1 MRRRLCLVTVLV
13 WLGWAWPASAQLAGV
28 QPVIEV
34 GEQLLQT
41 TITAV
46 ESVLQTLN
54 QILELTPVDEFILS
68 ADFHSSLDEM
78 ALIFS
83 DASALILDLNRLNSQ
98 IQVLF
103 DLDTAPADM
112 RSLNLRLAEIRRVK
126 HENTIFTL
134 RVQTLIRT
142 TISALTHL
150 RRILE
155 ALQTLLGNMQANQ
168 NIAQIQL
175 TQTELLAKIQM
186 QSSTYYFNESLVR
199 ITETLTIESLHR
211 IQEQIMADHPTR

>member
-1 MRRRLCLVTVLV
+1 MGRRLCLLTVIL
-13 WLGWAWPASAQLAGV
+13 WLGWVVPASAQLAGV
-28 QPVIEV
+28 QPVVEV
-34 GEQLLQT
+34 GQQLIQT

-46 ESVLQTLN
+46 EAVLQTLN

-68 ADFHSSLDEM
+68 DDFQSSLDEM
-78 ALIFS
+78 ALILS
-83 DASALILDLNRLNSQ
+83 EGSALILDLHRLNSQ

-103 DLDTAPADM
+103 DLETAPVDM
-112 RSLNLRLAEIRRVK
+112 RTLNRRLADIRRLK

-150 RRILE
+150 RKILE
-155 ALQTLLGNMQANQ
+155 ALHRLLGNMQANQ
-168 NIAQIQL
+168 NMAQIQA

-199 ITETLTIESLHR
+199 ISDLLTIESLYR
-211 IQEQIMADHPTR
+211 IHEQIMADHPAR

>member
-1 MRRRLCLVTVLV
+1 MWCRLVVCIGII
-13 WLGWAWPASAQLAGV
+13 WLGWAVPASAQLAGV
-28 QPVIEV
+28 QPVVEV
-34 GEQLLQT
+34 GQQLVQT

-46 ESVLQTLN
+46 EAVLQTLN

-68 ADFHSSLDEM
+68 EDFQSSLDEM
-78 ALIFS
+78 AVILS
-83 DASALILDLNRLNSQ
+83 EGSALILDLNRLNTQ

-112 RSLNLRLAEIRRVK
+112 RSLTTRLAEIRRMK
-126 HENTIFTL
+126 HESTIFTL

-142 TISALTHL
+142 IISALTHL
-150 RRILE
+150 HRILE
-155 ALQTLLGNMQANQ
+155 AMQTILGNMQANQ

-199 ITETLTIESLHR
+199 MTDLLTIESLYR
-211 IQEQIMADHPTR
+211 IQEQILADHPTR

>member
-1 MRRRLCLVTVLV
+1 MGRRLCLLTVIL
-13 WLGWAWPASAQLAGV
+13 WLGWAVPASAQLAGI
-28 QPVIEV
+28 QPVVEV

-54 QILELTPVDEFILS
+54 QILELTPVDEFILGD
-68 ADFHSSLDEM
+68 DFHSSLDEM
-78 ALIFS
+78 AIIF
-83 DASALILDLNRLNSQ
+83 AEGSALVLDLNRLNSQ

-103 DLDTAPADM
+103 DLESAPADM

-126 HENTIFTL
+126 HENTVFTL

-155 ALQTLLGNMQANQ
+155 ALQSLLGNMQANQ

-199 ITETLTIESLHR
+199 ITDLLTIESLYR
-211 IQEQIMADHPTR
+211 IQEQIMADHPAR

>member
-1 MRRRLCLVTVLV
+1 MGRCLCLLTVIA
-13 WLGWAWPASAQLAGV
+13 WLGWALPASAQLAGV

-34 GEQLLQT
+34 GQQLIQT

-68 ADFHSSLDEM
+68 DDFHSSLDEM
-78 ALIFS
+78 MIIF
-83 DASALILDLNRLNSQ
+83 AEGSALVLDLDRLNSQ

-112 RSLNLRLAEIRRVK
+112 RSLNMRLAEIRRMK
-126 HENTIFTL
+126 HENTLFTL

-155 ALQTLLGNMQANQ
+155 AMQTILGNMQANQ

-186 QSSTYYFNESLVR
+186 QSSVFYFNESLVR
-199 ITETLTIESLHR
+199 ITDLLTIESLSR
-211 IQEQIMADHPTR
+211 IQEHIMADHPTR